1 MSLLLSPLI
10 TGHMELKNRLVFPSV
25 GTSTPDE
32 DGKVTTA
39 TLDFFRERT
48 KGFGLVIL
56 EHSYVSISGKAAP
69 HMLSIS
75 DDSDIDGLN
84 RLAELLHGNGCQA
97 HIQLD
102 HGGGW
107 TIPALQGCLDPSKN
121 REGRFL
127 TDVLSDDNLEEIIA
141 DFASAA
147 VRAKRAGFDGV
158 QIKACHVYLL
168 SQFYSPLTNH
178 RTGGRYAGTS
188 FESRIRLT
196 LDVLCAVRN
205 AVGADYPVSV
215 RFPVQDYDPAGSTL
229 EEGIRAA
236 RLIQDNG
243 ASFLDLS
250 GGPKHRY
257 FHPFIQTPGWFGHDA
272 RLIRQELSIPVMVT
286 GGIVAPGDA
295 ETLLAEEKADL
306 VGVCRAALKNPGWA
320 QDAIKYVGKVGGTL

>member
-1 MSLLLSPLI
+1 MSLLLSPLVS
-10 TGHMELKNRLVFPSV
+10 GSLKLKNRLVFPSV

-32 DGKVTTA
+32 QGRVTSA

-56 EHSYVSISGKAAP
+56 EHSYVSNSGKAGP

-75 DDSDIDGLN
+75 KDSDMEGLR
-84 RLAELLHGNGCQA
+84 RLVELLHSNGCQA

-107 TIPALQGCLDPSKN
+107 SIPALQSCLDPAKN

-127 TDVLSDDNLEEIIA
+127 TDELSDDSLAQIVD

-147 VRAKRAGFDGV
+147 DRAKRTGFDGV

-188 FESRIRLT
+188 FEGRIRLT
-196 LDVLCAVRN
+196 LDILRAVRET
-205 AVGADYPVSV
+205 VGDGYPVSI
-215 RFPVQDYDPAGSTL
+215 RFPVQDYDPNGSTL
-229 EEGIRAA
+229 GETIRAA
-236 RLIQDNG
+236 RLIQDCG

-250 GGPKHRY
+250 GGPRHRY
-257 FHPFIQTPGWFGHDA
+257 FHPFRNDPGWFGDDA
-272 RLIRQELSIPVMVT
+272 CFIKQEISIPVMVT
-286 GGIVAPGDA
+286 GGILTASDA
-295 ETLLAEEKADL
+295 ESLLSAGKADL
-306 VGVCRAALKNPGWA
+306 VGVCRAAIKNPGWA
-320 QDAIKYVGKVGGTL
+320 QEALTYK